1 MELNKK
7 IAEGNTA
14 EIYDYEEGKILKLF
28 RTFIPYETV
37 QFEFQKGEFISKY
50 VSNVPKVYEII
61 PVDDRYGIVYE
72 KLIGT
77 DLLQIMIKSNTK
89 IKKYAKE
96 MAALHFNLHQTEVAK
111 EDQKFRLKDNLEY
124 QINTVN
130 DLSDSEKKIVREY
143 LKTLPEKNK
152 LCHFDFHPGNIYMTE
167 QGPYIIDWMTGC
179 VGDPYADVARTTLLL
194 SIGSLPHASFF
205 ERTTVTLFKRYINK
219 IYLKEYVRLS
229 GINKAGID
237 AWILPIAAARLAE
250 SPGEKE
256 KKQLLDI
263 IHKKIALL
271 SK

>member
-96 MAALHFNLHQTEVAK
+96 MAA
-111 EDQKFRLKDNLEY
+111 
-124 QINTVN
+124 
-130 DLSDSEKKIVREY
+130 
-143 LKTLPEKNK
+143 
-152 LCHFDFHPGNIYMTE
+152 
-167 QGPYIIDWMTGC
+167 
-179 VGDPYADVARTTLLL
+179 
-194 SIGSLPHASFF
+194 
-205 ERTTVTLFKRYINK
+205 
-219 IYLKEYVRLS
+219 
-229 GINKAGID
+229 
-237 AWILPIAAARLAE
+237 
-250 SPGEKE
+250 
-256 KKQLLDI
+256 
-263 IHKKIALL
+263 
-271 SK
+271 